1 MVSVL
6 IAAACVGPQ
15 HATTAS
21 PSPSGRPGLP
31 PTSLHITGSLR
42 ANTNPAG
49 GANQCVPNQPLRGQ
63 LTITTPGMSL
73 PDGQELRVEMTL
85 GPGPGIYSAVVPT
98 ASGVT
103 PVRVE
108 RLSSLPGGTRTGLWN
123 ATSGT
128 VTVEHAGNVGG
139 PGADGILSG
148 SVDAQLT
155 LPNGSVPI
163 RVYGP
168 WSCYLANNR

>member
-1 MVSVL
+1 
-6 IAAACVGPQ
+6 
-15 HATTAS
+15 
-21 PSPSGRPGLP
+21 
-31 PTSLHITGSLR
+31 
-42 ANTNPAG
+42 
-49 GANQCVPNQPLRGQ
+49 
-63 LTITTPGMSL
+63 
-73 PDGQELRVEMTL
+73 MTL

-139 PGADGILSG
+139 PGAYGILSG